1 MSLDRSIIELWG
13 SCLSIIKD
21 NVGAESYKTWFSPI
35 RPINFENNELLLE
48 IPSHFFYEM
57 LEDKYSMLIRKTVD
71 RVFGVGVQLNYTVS
85 VVKSEGKD
93 TTVRISAD
101 NSVSKQ
107 SIDGKVTDA
116 SLQAKKH
123 TVATQDLDPQ
133 LNPNY
138 SFDNFIEGNTNK
150 LSRSVAMSV
159 ATDTNSSAFNPL
171 FIHGPSG
178 VGKTHLINA
187 IGAKTKELYP
197 QKRVIYLS
205 AHLFQV
211 QFTDSTKHNTS
222 NDFINFYRSI
232 DVLII
237 DDIQEFEGK
246 EKTLNAFFHI
256 FNYLRD
262 SGKRIIITSDR
273 HPSNLKNIEERLI
286 TRFKWGMVAELEK
299 PDVELRRNILKNKL
313 RRDGIALPDDV
324 IEYLAENVS
333 ESVRELEGAVLS
345 LLAHSTVFN
354 KDITL
359 ALAKSIISG
368 SKKSFKKNI
377 TIDTIV
383 ETVCRHWQIDTEEIQ
398 KKSRKK
404 EVVIARQTA
413 MYLANKYTEAS
424 TTAIGRII
432 GGKNHATVIYSC
444 KAIRSQQE
452 VDKKFREEL
461 KQIEDLI
468 TN

>member
-13 SCLSIIKD
+13 KCLSIIKD
-21 NVGAESYKTWFSPI
+21 NVGVESYKTWFSPI
-35 RPINFENNELLLE
+35 MPISFENNVLLLE
-48 IPSHFFYEM
+48 VPSHFFYEM
-57 LEDKYSMLIRKTVD
+57 LEEKYSMLIRKTVD
-71 RVFGVGVQLNYTVS
+71 RVFGGGVQLNYIVA
-85 VVKSEGKD
+85 VVKSGGKD
-93 TTVRISAD
+93 ATVSISAD
-101 NSVSKQ
+101 KSVANQGVDNKAVES
-107 SIDGKVTDA
+107 SV
-116 SLQAKKH
+116 QAKKH

-138 SFDNFIEGNTNK
+138 SFDNFIEGSTNK

-159 ATDTNSSAFNPL
+159 ATDPNSSTFNPL

-187 IGAKTKELYP
+187 IGAKIKELYP

-273 HPSNLKNIEERLI
+273 HPSNLKNIEDRLI
-286 TRFKWGMVAELEK
+286 TRFKWGMVAELER
-299 PDVELRRNILKNKL
+299 PNVELRRNILTNKL
-313 RRDGIALPDDV
+313 RRDGVVFPDDV

-354 KDITL
+354 RDITL
-359 ALAKSIISG
+359 DLAKSVISG
-368 SKKSFKKNI
+368 NSNFTKKQI

-383 ETVCRHWQIDTEEIQ
+383 EAVCKYWQIDTEDIH

-413 MYLANKYTEAS
+413 MYLANKYTESS
-424 TTAIGRII
+424 TTTIGRSI

-444 KAIRSQQE
+444 KAVKNQQE

-461 KQIEDLI
+461 KEIENSI
-468 TN
+468 TT